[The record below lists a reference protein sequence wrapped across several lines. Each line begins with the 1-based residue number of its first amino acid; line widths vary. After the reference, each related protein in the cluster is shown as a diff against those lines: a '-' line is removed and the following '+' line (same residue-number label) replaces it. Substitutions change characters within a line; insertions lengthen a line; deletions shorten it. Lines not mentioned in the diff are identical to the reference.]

1 MEQEKYQS
9 KYNMHF
15 ETGSNPTILNDV
27 RIDKIEVSARGNFG
41 AALRGRIDEAKDD
54 ADNKPDNDPPD
65 GKVAAARPTV
75 KNKDIVSKDER
86 FRRAVL
92 AVQDSPYFKY
102 QYDWTWAKVAMAD
115 DRVGLTALQT
125 DELIRMLAEIK
136 VSRLPKPIDINK
148 HYCKVHRKGQAYTF
162 EDTNKDNETER
173 RNKIIITFI
182 REYNNVA
189 GSHPRSATRP

>member
-125 DELIRMLAEIK
+125 DELISKLKELK
-136 VSRLPKPIDINK
+136 VRKVPSRYDIDQ
-148 HYCKVHRKGQAYTF
+148 HYSKVHRNGHGYTF
-162 EDTNKDNETER
+162 EETKNETEKDR
-173 RNKIIITFI
+173 RNKIITTFI
-182 REYNNVA
+182 AEYNKRVYQK
-189 GSHPRSATRP
+189 